1 MHRALC
7 SPSEEF
13 PSLLFCSWQGDYM
26 LKSNSYKLQSLVS
39 SHLELLSG
47 LTTIFLG
54 GIHFFLKHVADRFRI
69 FEKAPLPCSRFPF
82 FKLVFATPKFS
93 TPNNYYEN
101 YLAMDLPRR
110 PNTEE
115 ETDSYEIKELFIEAC
130 VREWLPE
137 YFSEVVSP
145 NNLQAMSMLDSSALE
160 NLEPGTPLYSGSDLF
175 ASLRH
180 EMSSVARENWLRQHL
195 RTHLQDQ
202 DFQNKVGARFDKD
215 LRDAGMPHLMGVSRK
230 MVDKVCI

>member
-1 MHRALC
+1 MQLIIRTPVKLGMHRALC
-7 SPSEEF
+7 FPSEEF

-93 TPNNYYEN
+93 TQTIT
-101 YLAMDLPRR
+101 MR
-110 PNTEE
+110 T
-115 ETDSYEIKELFIEAC
+115 I
-130 VREWLPE
+130 
-137 YFSEVVSP
+137 SP
-145 NNLQAMSMLDSSALE
+145 WTS
-160 NLEPGTPLYSGSDLF
+160 
-175 ASLRH
+175 H
-180 EMSSVARENWLRQHL
+180 ED
-195 RTHLQDQ
+195 RTL
-202 DFQNKVGARFDKD
+202 K
-215 LRDAGMPHLMGVSRK
+215 RK
-230 MVDKVCI
+230 QIHTR